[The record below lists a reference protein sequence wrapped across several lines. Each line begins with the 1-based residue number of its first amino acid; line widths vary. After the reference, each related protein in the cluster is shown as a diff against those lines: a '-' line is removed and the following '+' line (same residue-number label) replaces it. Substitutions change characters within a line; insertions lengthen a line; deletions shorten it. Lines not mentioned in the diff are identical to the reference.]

1 MMFQIGD
8 MICYPMHGIGVVE
21 DISDQNVLGQTTRYY
36 MLRLIVGKMTAMVP
50 VETAEDVG
58 LRAIITSEECEKI
71 VDYFRTEARDE
82 SDNWSQRYR
91 DNLDRLRQGEIY
103 GVTDVVKCLIRR
115 DRQKGLSAGERKMY
129 LLARQMLLTE
139 LAAASGREE
148 AFFSMLLDE

>member
-1 MMFQIGD
+1 MFQIGD

-71 VDYFRTEARDE
+71 VAYFRTEACDE

-103 GVTDVVKCLIRR
+103 GVADVVKCLIRR
-115 DRQKGLSAGERKMY
+115 EKQKGLSAGERKMY

>member
-1 MMFQIGD
+1 MFQIGD